1 MKLADKLVM
10 QAKIFNQRDFQDELY
25 RDYGITQISYDPIM
39 EMTLV
44 HLISAEALRK
54 ISQGKEAEVIAGE
67 LFTES
72 TALEY
77 HEGDTIY
84 FTKK

>member
-10 QAKIFNQRDFQDELY
+10 QAKISNQRDFQDELY
-25 RDYGITQISYDPIM
+25 RDYGITQISYDPTM

-54 ISQGKEAEVIAGE
+54 ISQGKEAEVISNE
-67 LFTES
+67 FYS
-72 TALEY
+72 DWTALEY